1 MKQVFLSLTT
11 ITIITTLLAACGGG
25 GGGGGVSPV
34 SPAGKYL
41 PAGNYILALSNPSPA
56 ICGSSESV
64 VRTAFTSNGQGQ
76 LCNNGDCQ
84 SINLLNDPCLRDT
97 STKKEVTI
105 DSSWNNCQLSSVGVL
120 TAIQNVLISSAG
132 QSMKCSYNVNVTP
145 QS

>member
-1 MKQVFLSLTT
+1 MKQVFLSMAMMVVTA
-11 ITIITTLLAACGGG
+11 LLAACGSGG
-25 GGGGGVSPV
+25 GGGSSA

-64 VRTAFTSNGQGQ
+64 VTTTFTSNGQGQ

-84 SINLLNDPCLRDT
+84 SINLVNDPCLRDT
-97 STKKEVTI
+97 STKQGVTI

-120 TAIQNVLISSAG
+120 TAIQNVLISASG
-132 QSMKCSYNVNVTP
+132 QSMKCTYNVKATP